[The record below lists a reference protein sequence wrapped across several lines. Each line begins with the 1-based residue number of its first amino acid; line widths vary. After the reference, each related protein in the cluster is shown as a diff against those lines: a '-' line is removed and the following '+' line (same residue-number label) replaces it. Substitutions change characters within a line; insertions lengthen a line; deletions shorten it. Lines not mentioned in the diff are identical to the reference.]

1 MDFKDTIE
9 RKALNDILLSLAQ
22 DGSFHKDKSK
32 KKSIY
37 LELEKI
43 YAPKQ
48 GATFRHYYSDI
59 FAVLV
64 MIRND
69 HGNADLNTLC
79 ANLADILYGYKP
91 QNKNHNGNVIDISE
105 NIKKLYDHVN
115 LDVARMNLS
124 DGNDRIV
131 SGEENIT
138 HLKSRIIEI
147 ERSLQSASLKIEEYN
162 RQLANQQKEY
172 ITILGIFASIVLA
185 FVGSFAFTA
194 STFNNIAT
202 ADIAKL
208 MIVISI
214 LGIMFL
220 NLLMYLI
227 DFLLRIND
235 KLCVKQGNAL
245 CKKNFANITLII
257 SGVIGLALYLSH

>member
-1 MDFKDTIE
+1 MDFKDTVE
-9 RKALNDILLSLAQ
+9 RKALRDILLSLAQ
-22 DGSFHKDKSK
+22 DETFHKDKSK
-32 KKSIY
+32 KKSVY

-43 YAPKQ
+43 YVPKQ
-48 GATFRHYYSDI
+48 GGTFRHYYSDI

-69 HGNADLNTLC
+69 QSHADLNTLC
-79 ANLADILYGYKP
+79 ANLTDILYGYKP
-91 QNKNHNGNVIDISE
+91 QNKDCNGNTIDISE

-124 DGNDRIV
+124 DGDGRAV
-131 SGEENIT
+131 SGEGNIAA
-138 HLKSRIIEI
+138 LKSRIIEL
-147 ERSLQSASLKIEEYN
+147 EHSLQDASQRIEESN
-162 RQLANQQKEY
+162 RRLANQQKEY

-194 STFNNIAT
+194 SAFNNIAT
-202 ADIAKL
+202 VDVTKL

-220 NLLMYLI
+220 NLLMYLV

-235 KLCVKQGNAL
+235 KLCVEQGEVL
-245 CKKNFANITLII
+245 SKKNFANIALAI
-257 SGVIGLALYLSH
+257 SGLIGLVMYIYQ